1 MARLD
6 EGRIVGAAA
15 RAARVR
21 VVLRVLDRIGR
32 RREIA
37 PDRRDARPI
46 PAFQGPLGQVHAT
59 VLRLALAFRRH
70 VDRDVPEVVAF
81 LRRHVDR
88 VDRRVLGPQGE
99 HDRLP
104 GVHREDVLVR
114 EQAHRGVP
122 AFPEDLELSRR
133 LLFQHE
139 GLDRVQVVRGER
151 SGVLDGL
158 QVVPTQIV
166 GHLVDGARPG
176 LFHRGLARRQGI
188 EEQAV
193 AVDPLALA
201 RTRPQVVDQHRNR
214 VAVLNDRHT
223 DDLARRCDGDR
234 RVVRPEFRI
243 DLAPARERLRIEVDD
258 RAVGEQRIVERPGVR
273 DDVVRVPAIRLHL
286 VQDGDRVP
294 GSLREDDVAAGVIQ
308 AIPSLRIARADAP
321 PLERCR
327 TDPARTIQI
336 GVRPDAHPRG
346 NNGTNADVFHER
358 PSGDPTSFRH
368 SLLALRLLLHSPH
381 P

>member
-1 MARLD
+1 MSGRRVVKPPRPSNSWYERGERPGTSRLFSTVQKLQAKMDARGTKTKKKTNTRGGTIWRDNSARGWSAKYSASWSKGPDGLLDAIRSLSRRPSLARHLGPCVLVFLDVRRGLVAVNAHAVGELLLDQRVARLD
-6 EGRIVGAAA
+6 EGRIVGSAT
-15 RAARVR
+15 RATRVR

-99 HDRLP
+99 DDGLP
-104 GVHREDVLVR
+104 GVHGEAYLVR
-114 EQAHRGVP
+114 EQAHGGVP

-201 RTRPQVVDQHRNR
+201 RTRPQVVDQHRN
-214 VAVLNDRHT
+214 
-223 DDLARRCDGDR
+223 
-234 RVVRPEFRI
+234 
-243 DLAPARERLRIEVDD
+243 
-258 RAVGEQRIVERPGVR
+258 
-273 DDVVRVPAIRLHL
+273 
-286 VQDGDRVP
+286 
-294 GSLREDDVAAGVIQ
+294 
-308 AIPSLRIARADAP
+308 
-321 PLERCR
+321 
-327 TDPARTIQI
+327 
-336 GVRPDAHPRG
+336 
-346 NNGTNADVFHER
+346 
-358 PSGDPTSFRH
+358 
-368 SLLALRLLLHSPH
+368 
-381 P
+381 